1 MFEETFKNRMLFRAT
16 YVLTI
21 LFCSTLLAQEPGW
34 VKQRPT
40 SEQYFIGIG
49 SADKTS
55 SGYRNLAKADAL
67 NDLASEISVSVSSEL
82 IDVMTEYSGFS
93 EEYAR
98 SEIRM
103 STKDELEGYERVGEY
118 DGKDRYW
125 VFYRIP
131 RDYFKRYA
139 DDAINTYDTYL
150 SSQNEDDLD
159 FHLSLLINCLEYIYR
174 AAGQDIYHSSS
185 GKNLRIEIPRLIKS
199 LISNI
204 DITASKSSYEAY
216 YGRGIDDPIEIEV
229 INRRNKQPI
238 SASNMEVFFDRGDGD
253 ILTDKP
259 NTDRNG
265 RFSLRITQINS
276 KLEQQIIKV
285 SLDLTVFKADID
297 KGNYLDN
304 ILKGMARANGLT
316 IVINVSEFRKDKV
329 AVLVVGDGLSP
340 ILLSLLMSKFNNEYK
355 NQTDFDIMEP
365 REAEK
370 ILEREGFNIESCT
383 TYECQVEV
391 GAKLGVDNLVFI
403 KLSYLETARLLNVS
417 TVFSEI
423 YTKRVGETDDLDFQ
437 VKRGQTPDDVIIQ
450 NVPNIV
456 SSFWSK
462 FNPGMLSINSS
473 IPGIS
478 VEIIKS
484 DDNNKLPEN
493 RTTPFD
499 IELSPGIYSLNF
511 NKIGYVTRTEQ
522 LIINK
527 SDKKTVTIELNKK
540 SPLQAFLRSAVIPG
554 SGQIYS
560 SDAQNPSRKS
570 MGKIIRWSL
579 LTGFAVSGY
588 TWYNY
593 DQSSADYQ
601 TAKDT
606 YMSEDTLEGIN
617 TSRAIAQKKNQVML
631 DNQKIFQGSL
641 ALIGIIWVGNA
652 VDAFVNIPDYGF
664 TLSLETKP
672 IHSPYDINTTQPTLT
687 LSYKF

>member
-1 MFEETFKNRMLFRAT
+1 MMSRSI

-21 LFCSTLLAQEPGW
+21 LFCSALLAQEPGW

-40 SEQYFIGIG
+40 SQLHFIGIG

-55 SGYRNLAKADAL
+55 SEYKKLAKANAF
-67 NDLASEISVSVSSEL
+67 NDLASEISVSISSEL

-103 STKDELEGYERVGEY
+103 STKDDLEGYKFFDDYNGEDSY
-118 DGKDRYW
+118 SI
-125 VFYRIP
+125 FYRIEK
-131 RDYFKRYA
+131 DYFKRYA
-139 DDAINTYDTYL
+139 NNAISSFDTYL
-150 SSQNEDDLD
+150 ESKDEDDVTLD
-159 FHLSLLINCLEYIYR
+159 LTLLIPCLEYIYR
-174 AAGQDIYHSSS
+174 AAGQDIYHQSS
-185 GKNLRIEIPRLIKS
+185 GKNLRLEVPRLIKS
-199 LISNI
+199 SLSNLEI
-204 DITASKSSYEAY
+204 ESSKTRYEAY
-216 YGRGIDDPIEIEV
+216 YGRGIDDV
-229 INRRNKQPI
+229 IDIQVIDRKNSQPVSDI
-238 SASNMEVFFDRGDGD
+238 DMEVRFERGDGEFLSD
-253 ILTDKP
+253 QYQ
-259 NTDRNG
+259 TDRNG
-265 RFSLRITQINS
+265 RFKVNVTQINS
-276 KLEQQIIKV
+276 KEEQQVIKA
-285 SLDLTVFKADID
+285 SANLLKFKAEID
-297 KGNYLDN
+297 KGGYLDN
-304 ILKGMARANGLT
+304 ILKGIARANGLE
-316 IVINVSEFRKDKV
+316 IVINVSEYRKDKV
-329 AVLVVGDGLSP
+329 AVLVVGNGLSSN
-340 ILLSLLMSKFNNEYK
+340 LLSSLSSKFNYEYK
-355 NQTDFDIMEP
+355 NQTDFDILDP

-391 GAKLGVDNLVFI
+391 GTKLGVDNLVFI
-403 KLSYLETARLLNVS
+403 KLSYLERAKILNVS

-423 YTKRVGETDDLDFQ
+423 YTKRVGETDDLDLP
-437 VKRGQTPDDVIIQ
+437 VKKGETPDEVIIQ
-450 NVPNIV
+450 NVPDIV
-456 SSFWSK
+456 RSFWSK

-499 IELSPGIYSLNF
+499 IELSPGTYSLNF
-511 NKIGYVTRTEQ
+511 KKIGYVTRTEQ

-527 SDKKTVTIELNKK
+527 SDKQTFTVELNKK
-540 SPLQAFLRSAVIPG
+540 IPLQAFLRSAIIPG

-593 DQSSADYQ
+593 DLSNADYQ

-606 YMSEDTLEGIN
+606 YMGEDTLEGIN
-617 TSRAIAQKKNQVML
+617 TSKAVAQKKNQVML

-652 VDAFVNIPDYGF
+652 VDAFVNFPDYGF
-664 TLSLETKP
+664 TFSLETKP
-672 IHSPYDINTTQPTLT
+672 IHNPYDINTMQPTLT

>member
-1 MFEETFKNRMLFRAT
+1 MLSRAI

-40 SEQYFIGIG
+40 SQQYFIGIG

-103 STKDELEGYERVGEY
+103 STKDDLEGYERY
-118 DGKDRYW
+118 DDYNGKDSYW
-125 VFYRIP
+125 IYYRISK
-131 RDYFKRYA
+131 DYFKRYA
-139 DDAINTYDTYL
+139 NNAISSFDTYL
-150 SSQNEDDLD
+150 VSKDEDDVTLE
-159 FHLSLLINCLEYIYR
+159 LTLLINCLEYIYR
-174 AAGQDIYHSSS
+174 AAGQDIYHQSS
-185 GKNLRIEIPRLIKS
+185 GKNLRLEVPRLIKS
-199 LISNI
+199 SLSNI
-204 DITASKSSYEAY
+204 EIKSSKTRYEAY
-216 YGRGIDDPIEIEV
+216 YGRGIDDAIDIQV
-229 INRRNKQPI
+229 VDRRNSQPVSSI
-238 SASNMEVFFDRGDGD
+238 DMEVRFERGDGEFLSD
-253 ILTDKP
+253 QYQ
-259 NTDRNG
+259 TDRNG
-265 RFSLRITQINS
+265 RLKVNVTQINS
-276 KLEQQIIKV
+276 KQEQQVIKA
-285 SLDLTVFKADID
+285 SANLIKFKAEID
-297 KGNYLDN
+297 KGGYLDN
-304 ILKGMARANGLT
+304 ILKGIARANGLE
-316 IVINVSEFRKDKV
+316 IVINVSEYRKDKV

-365 REAEK
+365 REAEN
-370 ILEREGFNIESCT
+370 ILEREGFNIEPCT
-383 TYECQVEV
+383 SYECQVEI
-391 GAKLGVDNLVFI
+391 GTKLGVDNLVFI

-456 SSFWSK
+456 RSFWSK

-473 IPGIS
+473 IPGIN

-484 DDNNKLPEN
+484 DDDNQLPEN

-499 IELSPGIYSLNF
+499 IELSPGTYSLNF
-511 NKIGYVTRTEQ
+511 NKIGYVPRTEQ

-527 SDKKTVTIELNKK
+527 SDKQIFTVELNKK
-540 SPLQAFLRSAVIPG
+540 TRLQAFLRSAVIPG

-579 LTGFAVSGY
+579 LTGFALSGY

-593 DQSSADYQ
+593 DQSSVDYQ

-606 YMSEDTLEGIN
+606 YMGEDTLEGIN
-617 TSRAIAQKKNQVML
+617 TSRSIAQKKNQVML

>member
-1 MFEETFKNRMLFRAT
+1 MLKKLISIFCL
-16 YVLTI
+16 YNVL
-21 LFCSTLLAQEPGW
+21 LWAQEPGW
-34 VKQRPT
+34 VKQRPI
-40 SEQYFIGIG
+40 SQQYFIGIG
-49 SADKTS
+49 SSDKTS

-103 STKDELEGYERVGEY
+103 STKDELEGYERY
-118 DGKDRYW
+118 DDYNGKDSYW
-125 VFYRIP
+125 IYYRISKV
-131 RDYFKRYA
+131 YFKKYA
-139 DDAINTYDTYL
+139 DNAIASFDTYL
-150 SSQNEDDLD
+150 VSKDEDDVTLE
-159 FHLSLLINCLEYIYR
+159 LTLLINCLEYIYR
-174 AAGQDIYHSSS
+174 AAGQDIYHQSS
-185 GKNLRIEIPRLIKS
+185 GKNLRLEVPRLIKS
-199 LISNI
+199 SLSNI
-204 DITASKSSYEAY
+204 EIKSSKTRYEAY
-216 YGRGIDDPIEIEV
+216 YGRGIDDAIDIQV
-229 INRRNKQPI
+229 IDRKNSQPVSFI
-238 SASNMEVFFDRGDGD
+238 DMEVRFERGDGEFLSNQFQTERD
-253 ILTDKP
+253 GQFKVAV
-259 NTDRNG
+259 
-265 RFSLRITQINS
+265 TQINS
-276 KLEQQIIKV
+276 KEEQQVIRA
-285 SLDLTVFKADID
+285 SLNLVKFKADID
-297 KGNYLDN
+297 KGGYLDN
-304 ILKGMARANGLT
+304 VLKGIARANGLE
-316 IVINVSEFRKDKV
+316 IVIKVSEYRKDKV
-329 AVLVVGDGLSP
+329 AVLVVGDGLST

-355 NQTDFDIMEP
+355 NQTDFDIMDP

-370 ILEREGFNIESCT
+370 VLEREGFNIEPCT
-383 TYECQVEV
+383 TYECQVEI
-391 GAKLGVDNLVFI
+391 GTKLGVDNLVFI

-423 YTKRVGETDDLDFQ
+423 YTKRVGETDDLDLQ

-484 DDNNKLPEN
+484 DDNNILPEN

-499 IELSPGIYSLNF
+499 IELSPGTYNVNF

-527 SDKKTVTIELNKK
+527 SDKQTFTVELNKK
-540 SPLQAFLRSAVIPG
+540 SPIQAFLRSAVIPG

-593 DQSSADYQ
+593 DQSSVDYQ

-606 YMSEDTLEGIN
+606 YMSAATLEGIN
-617 TSRAIAQKKNQVML
+617 TSRTITQKKNQVML

-641 ALIGIIWVGNA
+641 ALIGIIWAGNA
-652 VDAFVNIPDYGF
+652 VDAFVNFPDYGF

-672 IHSPYDINTTQPTLT
+672 IHNPYDINATKPTLT

>member
-1 MFEETFKNRMLFRAT
+1 MQYRAI
-16 YVLTI
+16 YVFTI
-21 LFCSTLLAQEPGW
+21 LFCSTILAQEPGW

-40 SEQYFIGIG
+40 SQQYFIGIG

-98 SEIRM
+98 SEIRI
-103 STKDELEGYERVGEY
+103 STKDDLEGYERY
-118 DGKDRYW
+118 DDYNGKDSYW
-125 VFYRIP
+125 IYYRISK
-131 RDYFKRYA
+131 DYFKRYA
-139 DDAINTYDTYL
+139 NNAIDAYDSYL
-150 SSQNEDDLD
+150 MSKDEGDI
-159 FHLSLLINCLEYIYR
+159 SLELTMLVNCLEYIYR
-174 AAGQDIYHSSS
+174 AAGQDITHESS
-185 GKNLRIEIPRLIKS
+185 GKNLRLEVPRLIKS
-199 LISNI
+199 SLSNI
-204 DITASKSSYEAY
+204 EIKSSITRYEAY
-216 YGRGIDDPIEIEV
+216 YGRGIDDAIDIQV
-229 INRRNKQPI
+229 VDRRNSQPVSSI
-238 SASNMEVFFDRGDGD
+238 DMEVRFERGDGEFLSD
-253 ILTDKP
+253 QYQ
-259 NTDRNG
+259 TDRNG
-265 RFSLRITQINS
+265 RLKVNVTQINS
-276 KLEQQIIKV
+276 KQDQQVIKASANLV
-285 SLDLTVFKADID
+285 KFKAEID
-297 KGNYLDN
+297 KGGYLDN
-304 ILKGMARANGLT
+304 ILKGISRANGLE
-316 IVINVSEFRKDKV
+316 IVINVSEYRKDKV
-329 AVLVVGDGLSP
+329 AVLVVGDGLSS
-340 ILLSLLMSKFNNEYK
+340 ILLSSLLSKFNNEYK
-355 NQTDFDIMEP
+355 NQTDFDIMDP

-370 ILEREGFNIESCT
+370 VLEREGFNIASCT

-391 GAKLGVDNLVFI
+391 GTKLGVDNLVFI
-403 KLSYLETARLLNVS
+403 KLSYLERAKILNVS

-423 YTKRVGETDDLDFQ
+423 YTKRVGETDDLDLP
-437 VKRGQTPDDVIIQ
+437 VKRGQTPDEVIIQ

-456 SSFWSK
+456 RSFWSK

-499 IELSPGIYSLNF
+499 IELSPGTYSLNF

-527 SDKKTVTIELNKK
+527 SDKQTFTVELNKK
-540 SPLQAFLRSAVIPG
+540 SPLQAFLRSSVIPG

-579 LTGFAVSGY
+579 LTGFALSGY
-588 TWYNY
+588 TWYTY
-593 DQSSADYQ
+593 DQSSVDYQ

-606 YMSEDTLEGIN
+606 YMSAATLEGIN
-617 TSRAIAQKKNQVML
+617 TSSVIAQKKNQVML
-631 DNQKIFQGSL
+631 DNQKIFQGSM
-641 ALIGIIWVGNA
+641 ALIGIIWAGNA
-652 VDAFVNIPDYGF
+652 VDAFVNFPDYGF

-672 IHSPYDINTTQPTLT
+672 IHNPYDINATQPTLT

>member
-1 MFEETFKNRMLFRAT
+1 
-16 YVLTI
+16 V
-21 LFCSTLLAQEPGW
+21 
-34 VKQRPT
+34 
-40 SEQYFIGIG
+40 
-49 SADKTS
+49 
-55 SGYRNLAKADAL
+55 
-67 NDLASEISVSVSSEL
+67 
-82 IDVMTEYSGFS
+82 
-93 EEYAR
+93 
-98 SEIRM
+98 
-103 STKDELEGYERVGEY
+103 
-118 DGKDRYW
+118 
-125 VFYRIP
+125 
-131 RDYFKRYA
+131 
-139 DDAINTYDTYL
+139 
-150 SSQNEDDLD
+150 
-159 FHLSLLINCLEYIYR
+159 
-174 AAGQDIYHSSS
+174 
-185 GKNLRIEIPRLIKS
+185 PRLIKS
-199 LISNI
+199 SLSNLEI
-204 DITASKSSYEAY
+204 ESSKTRYEAY
-216 YGRGIDDPIEIEV
+216 YGRGIDDAIDIQV
-229 INRRNKQPI
+229 IDRKNSQPV
-238 SASNMEVFFDRGDGD
+238 SAVDMEVRFVRGDGEFLSD
-253 ILTDKP
+253 QYQ
-259 NTDRNG
+259 TDRNG
-265 RFSLRITQINS
+265 RFKVNITQINS
-276 KLEQQIIKV
+276 KEEQQVIKA
-285 SLDLTVFKADID
+285 SANLLKFKADID
-297 KGNYLDN
+297 KGGYLDN
-304 ILKGMARANGLT
+304 ILKGISRANGLE
-316 IVINVSEFRKDKV
+316 IVINVSEYRKDKV

-355 NQTDFDIMEP
+355 NQTDFDIMDP

-370 ILEREGFNIESCT
+370 VLEREGFNIEPCT
-383 TYECQVEV
+383 SYECQVEI
-391 GAKLGVDNLVFI
+391 GTKLGVDNLVFI

-423 YTKRVGETDDLDFQ
+423 YTKRVGETDDLDLQ

-499 IELSPGIYSLNF
+499 IELSPGTYSLNF

-527 SDKKTVTIELNKK
+527 SDKQIITVELNKK
-540 SPLQAFLRSAVIPG
+540 SSLQAFLRSAVIPG

-588 TWYNY
+588 TWYTY
-593 DQSSADYQ
+593 DQSSVDYQ

-606 YMSEDTLEGIN
+606 YMSAATLEGIN
-617 TSRAIAQKKNQVML
+617 TTSAIAQKKNQVML

-641 ALIGIIWVGNA
+641 ALIGIIWAGNA
-652 VDAFVNIPDYGF
+652 VDAFVNFPDYGF

-672 IHSPYDINTTQPTLT
+672 IHNPYDINATQPTLT

>member
-1 MFEETFKNRMLFRAT
+1 MLKKLISIFCL
-16 YVLTI
+16 YNVL
-21 LFCSTLLAQEPGW
+21 LFAQEPTW
-34 VKQRPT
+34 VQSRPV
-40 SEQYFIGIG
+40 SQQYFIGIG

-55 SGYRNLAKADAL
+55 SGYRNRAKADAL
-67 NDLASEISVSVSSEL
+67 NDLASEISVSINSEL

-103 STKDELEGYERVGEY
+103 STKDDLEGYERY
-118 DGKDRYW
+118 DDYNGKDSYW
-125 VFYRIP
+125 IYYRISK
-131 RDYFKRYA
+131 DYFKRYA
-139 DDAINTYDTYL
+139 NNAISSFDTYL
-150 SSQNEDDLD
+150 VSKDESDVTLELT
-159 FHLSLLINCLEYIYR
+159 LLINCLEYIYR
-174 AAGQDIYHSSS
+174 AAGQDIYHQSS
-185 GKNLRIEIPRLIKS
+185 GKNLRLEVPRLIKS
-199 LISNI
+199 SLSNI
-204 DITASKSSYEAY
+204 EIKSSKTRYEAY
-216 YGRGIDDPIEIEV
+216 YGRGIDDAIDIQV
-229 INRRNKQPI
+229 IDRKNSQPVSFI
-238 SASNMEVFFDRGDGD
+238 DMEVRFERGDGEF
-253 ILTDKP
+253 LSDKYQ
-259 NTDRNG
+259 TDRNG
-265 RFSLRITQINS
+265 QFKVNVAQINS
-276 KLEQQIIKV
+276 KEEQQVIKASANLV
-285 SLDLTVFKADID
+285 KFKAEID
-297 KGNYLDN
+297 KGGYLDN
-304 ILKGMARANGLT
+304 ILKGIARASGLE
-316 IVINVSEFRKDKV
+316 IVINVSEYRKDKV
-329 AVLVVGDGLSP
+329 AVLVVGDGLST

-355 NQTDFDIMEP
+355 NQTDFDIMDP

-370 ILEREGFNIESCT
+370 VLEREGFNIEPCT
-383 TYECQVEV
+383 TYECQVEI
-391 GAKLGVDNLVFI
+391 GTKLGVDNLVFI

-423 YTKRVGETDDLDFQ
+423 YTKRVGETDDLDLQ

-473 IPGIS
+473 IPDIS

-484 DDNNKLPEN
+484 DDNNILPEN

-499 IELSPGIYSLNF
+499 IELSPGTYNLSF
-511 NKIGYVTRTEQ
+511 KKIGYVTRTEQ

-527 SDKKTVTIELNKK
+527 SDKQTFTVELNKK
-540 SPLQAFLRSAVIPG
+540 SPIQAFLRSAVIPG

-579 LTGFAVSGY
+579 LTGFALSGY

-593 DQSSADYQ
+593 DQSSVDYQ

-606 YMSEDTLEGIN
+606 YMSAATLEGIN
-617 TSRAIAQKKNQVML
+617 TSRTIAQKKNQVML

-641 ALIGIIWVGNA
+641 ALIGIIWAGNA
-652 VDAFVNIPDYGF
+652 VDAFVNFPDYGF

-672 IHSPYDINTTQPTLT
+672 IHNPYDINATQPTLT

>member
-1 MFEETFKNRMLFRAT
+1 
-16 YVLTI
+16 VLKKLI
-21 LFCSTLLAQEPGW
+21 SIFCLYNVLLCAQEPGW

-40 SEQYFIGIG
+40 SQLYFIGIG
-49 SADKTS
+49 SSDKTS

-103 STKDELEGYERVGEY
+103 STKDDLEGYERY
-118 DGKDRYW
+118 DDYNGKDSYW
-125 VFYRIP
+125 IYYRISK
-131 RDYFKRYA
+131 DYFKRYA
-139 DDAINTYDTYL
+139 NNAISSFDTYL
-150 SSQNEDDLD
+150 VSKDENDVTLELT
-159 FHLSLLINCLEYIYR
+159 LLINCLEYIYR
-174 AAGQDIYHSSS
+174 AAGQDIYHQSS
-185 GKNLRIEIPRLIKS
+185 GKNLRLEVPRLIKS
-199 LISNI
+199 SLSNI
-204 DITASKSSYEAY
+204 EIKSSITRYEAY
-216 YGRGIDDPIEIEV
+216 YGRGIDDAIDIQV
-229 INRRNKQPI
+229 VDRRNSQPVSSI
-238 SASNMEVFFDRGDGD
+238 DMEVRFERGDGEFLSD
-253 ILTDKP
+253 QYQ
-259 NTDRNG
+259 TDRNG
-265 RFSLRITQINS
+265 RFKVNVTQINS
-276 KLEQQIIKV
+276 KEEQQVIKASV
-285 SLDLTVFKADID
+285 NLIKFKAEID
-297 KGNYLDN
+297 KGGYLDN
-304 ILKGMARANGLT
+304 ILKGIARANGLE
-316 IVINVSEFRKDKV
+316 IVINVSEYRKDKV

-423 YTKRVGETDDLDFQ
+423 YTKRVGETDDLDLQ

-499 IELSPGIYSLNF
+499 IELSPGAYRLNF
-511 NKIGYVTRTEQ
+511 NKIGYVPRTEQ

-527 SDKKTVTIELNKK
+527 SDKKTVTVELNKK
-540 SPLQAFLRSAVIPG
+540 SSLQAFIRSVVIPG

-588 TWYNY
+588 TC
-593 DQSSADYQ
+593 
-601 TAKDT
+601 TT
-606 YMSEDTLEGIN
+606 MT
-617 TSRAIAQKKNQVML
+617 NQVL
-631 DNQKIFQGSL
+631 ITKLQKT
-641 ALIGIIWVGNA
+641 LI
-652 VDAFVNIPDYGF
+652 
-664 TLSLETKP
+664 
-672 IHSPYDINTTQPTLT
+672 
-687 LSYKF
+687 

>member
-1 MFEETFKNRMLFRAT
+1 MLSRAI

-21 LFCSTLLAQEPGW
+21 LFYSTILAQEPGW

-40 SEQYFIGIG
+40 SQQYFIGIG

-55 SGYRNLAKADAL
+55 SGYRRLAKADAL

-98 SEIRM
+98 SEIRI
-103 STKDELEGYERVGEY
+103 STKDDLEGYERY
-118 DGKDRYW
+118 DDYNGKDSYW
-125 VFYRIP
+125 IYYRISKV
-131 RDYFKRYA
+131 YFKKYA
-139 DDAINTYDTYL
+139 DNAIASFDTYL
-150 SSQNEDDLD
+150 VSKDEDDVTLE
-159 FHLSLLINCLEYIYR
+159 LTLLINCLEYIYR
-174 AAGQDIYHSSS
+174 AAGQDIYHQSS
-185 GKNLRIEIPRLIKS
+185 GKNLRLEVPRLIKS
-199 LISNI
+199 SLSNI
-204 DITASKSSYEAY
+204 EIKSSKTRYEAY
-216 YGRGIDDPIEIEV
+216 YGRGIDDAIDIQV
-229 INRRNKQPI
+229 IDRKNSQPVSFI
-238 SASNMEVFFDRGDGD
+238 DMEVRFERGDGEFLSNQFQTERD
-253 ILTDKP
+253 GQFKVAV
-259 NTDRNG
+259 
-265 RFSLRITQINS
+265 TQINS
-276 KLEQQIIKV
+276 KEEQQVIRA
-285 SLDLTVFKADID
+285 SLNLVKFKADID
-297 KGNYLDN
+297 KGGYLDN
-304 ILKGMARANGLT
+304 VLKGIARANGLE
-316 IVINVSEFRKDKV
+316 IVIKVSEYRKDKV
-329 AVLVVGDGLSP
+329 AVLVVGDGLSTM
-340 ILLSLLMSKFNNEYK
+340 LLSSLISTFNNEYK
-355 NQTDFDIMEP
+355 DQTNFDIMSYREVEP
-365 REAEK
+365 
-370 ILEREGFNIESCT
+370 ILKREGFSIRPCT
-383 TYECQVEV
+383 TAECQVEI
-391 GAKLGVDNLVFI
+391 GTKLRVDNLVFI
-403 KLSYLETARLLNVS
+403 KINYLANAKLLNVS
-417 TVFSEI
+417 TEFSEI
-423 YTKRVGETDDLDFQ
+423 YSGRVPKSDNLNIP
-437 VKRGQTPDDVIIQ
+437 VKRGETPDEVIMQ

-484 DDNNKLPEN
+484 DDNNILPEN

-499 IELSPGIYSLNF
+499 IELSPGTYNVNF

-527 SDKKTVTIELNKK
+527 SDKQTFTVELNKK
-540 SPLQAFLRSAVIPG
+540 SPIQAFLRSAVIPG

-593 DQSSADYQ
+593 DQSSVDYQ

-606 YMSEDTLEGIN
+606 YMSAATLEGIN
-617 TSRAIAQKKNQVML
+617 TSRTITQKKNQVML

-641 ALIGIIWVGNA
+641 ALIGIIWAGNA
-652 VDAFVNIPDYGF
+652 VDAFVNFPDYGF

>member
-1 MFEETFKNRMLFRAT
+1 MLYRAI

-21 LFCSTLLAQEPGW
+21 LFYSTLLAQEPGW
-34 VKQRPT
+34 VKQRPV
-40 SEQYFIGIG
+40 SQQYFIGIG

-55 SGYRNLAKADAL
+55 SGYRNRAKADAL
-67 NDLASEISVSVSSEL
+67 NDLASEISVSINSEL

-103 STKDELEGYERVGEY
+103 STKDDLEGYERY
-118 DGKDRYW
+118 DDYNGKDSYW
-125 VFYRIP
+125 IYYRISK
-131 RDYFKRYA
+131 DYFKRYA
-139 DDAINTYDTYL
+139 NNAISSFDTYL
-150 SSQNEDDLD
+150 VSKDESDVTLELT
-159 FHLSLLINCLEYIYR
+159 LLINCLEYIYR
-174 AAGQDIYHSSS
+174 AAGQDIYHQSS
-185 GKNLRIEIPRLIKS
+185 GKNLRLEVPRLIKS
-199 LISNI
+199 SLSNI
-204 DITASKSSYEAY
+204 EIKSSKTRYEAY
-216 YGRGIDDPIEIEV
+216 YGRGIDDAIDIQV
-229 INRRNKQPI
+229 IDRKNSQPVSFI
-238 SASNMEVFFDRGDGD
+238 DMEVRFERGDGEF
-253 ILTDKP
+253 LSDKYQ
-259 NTDRNG
+259 TDRNG
-265 RFSLRITQINS
+265 QFKVNVAQINS
-276 KLEQQIIKV
+276 KEEQQVIKASANLV
-285 SLDLTVFKADID
+285 KFKAEID
-297 KGNYLDN
+297 KGGYLDN
-304 ILKGMARANGLT
+304 ILKGIARASGLE
-316 IVINVSEFRKDKV
+316 IVINVSEYRKDKV
-329 AVLVVGDGLSP
+329 AVLVVGDGLST

-355 NQTDFDIMEP
+355 NQTDFDIMDP

-370 ILEREGFNIESCT
+370 VLEREGFNIEPCT
-383 TYECQVEV
+383 TYECQVEI
-391 GAKLGVDNLVFI
+391 GTKLGVDNLVFI

-423 YTKRVGETDDLDFQ
+423 YTKRVGETDDLDLQ
-437 VKRGQTPDDVIIQ
+437 VKRGQSPDDVIIQ

-473 IPGIS
+473 IPDIS

-484 DDNNKLPEN
+484 DDNNILPEN

-499 IELSPGIYSLNF
+499 IELSPGTYNLSF
-511 NKIGYVTRTEQ
+511 KKIGYVTRTEQ

-527 SDKKTVTIELNKK
+527 SDKQTFTVELNKK

-579 LTGFAVSGY
+579 LTGFALSGY

-593 DQSSADYQ
+593 DQSSVDYQ

-606 YMSEDTLEGIN
+606 YMSAATLEGIN
-617 TSRAIAQKKNQVML
+617 TSRTIAQKKNQVML

-641 ALIGIIWVGNA
+641 ALIGIIWAGNA
-652 VDAFVNIPDYGF
+652 VDAFVNFPDYGF

-672 IHSPYDINTTQPTLT
+672 IHNPYDINATKPTLT